1 MGEELY
7 LPPTSGRL
15 WARPEHPGIR
25 VTTRAQV
32 ALKEMLAL
40 HDKGLS
46 SQLVLEERQ
55 LYFRQVLKTLE
66 DALGCPPPPADSAKT
81 PQCVQ
86 PHHQD
91 WRS

>member
-1 MGEELY
+1 MSVY
-7 LPPTSGRL
+7 NNTC
-15 WARPEHPGIR
+15 
-25 VTTRAQV
+25 VQV

-66 DALGCPPPPADSAKT
+66 DALGCPPPPAESAT
-81 PQCVQ
+81 TTQCV
-86 PHHQD
+86 PHTTMTD
-91 WRS
+91 DPGC